1 MTLRA
6 PLQLFDA
13 NGALQQGVY
22 RHAVANPQ
30 LPAPAWRLKEWHYL
44 SVATPSHFLALAV
57 VQVGYVA
64 NLFAYVV
71 DRADPGRPWQCEQL
85 SPLGRALQF
94 GPSSLAG
101 ETRWQSHGAQV
112 RIQASQ
118 TADVHAQDGGSAG
131 HWAVELDLEV
141 RRGSERPQRLQASL
155 QMQGAEALA
164 LVHKLPSGGAAYT
177 HKECGQPCTGT
188 MQLGSLI
195 VPVIGLASLDWT
207 RSQAERVTRW
217 KWASTALELADGR
230 QLGLNLSAEVYDDAA
245 GNSRENA
252 LWLQGRR
259 FDLGGVR
266 FELPGKPDREP
277 WRIQSLSGAEVDLVF
292 RPLGARR
299 QNLRAGVVVS
309 KFIQPYGLFSG
320 HVQPQGHSAIRFSD
334 AFGVVEDHYAKW

>member
-1 MTLRA
+1 MNIRT

-13 NGALQQGVY
+13 NGALLDGVY
-22 RHAVANPQ
+22 RHGIALPQ
-30 LPAPAWRLKEWHYL
+30 LPASAWRLKEWHYL
-44 SVATPSHFLALAV
+44 SVATPKHFLALAV

-71 DRADPGRPWQCEQL
+71 DRADPSRPWQCEHL

-101 ETRWQSHGAQV
+101 ETRWQSDGAQV
-112 RIQASQ
+112 RIQSSNSPDAR
-118 TADVHAQDGGSAG
+118 AQDGGALG
-131 HWAVELDLEV
+131 HWAVEIDVLV
-141 RRGSERPQRLQASL
+141 KRGSDRAERLQASL

-164 LVHKLPSGGAAYT
+164 LVHRLPSGGVAYT

-188 MQLGSLI
+188 MQLAGATHPI
-195 VPVIGLASLDWT
+195 AGLASLDWT
-207 RSQAERVTRW
+207 RSQAERITRW
-217 KWASTALELADGR
+217 KWASTALQLPDGR

-259 FDLGGVR
+259 LDLSGVR
-266 FELPGKPDREP
+266 FELPAQPDREP
-277 WRIQSLSGAEVDLVF
+277 WRIQSLSGDEVDLTF

-299 QNLRAGVVVS
+299 QNLRAGFVVS
-309 KFIQPYGLFSG
+309 RFIQPYGLFSG
-320 HVQPQGHSAIRFSD
+320 HLQPQGHSAIRFSD